1 MKQLHYFFGLIASFW
16 LVSCNSGVEIDRISP
31 DNLVAVSSLISP
43 QDSVVRVYVYQGKA
57 LGEIA
62 RSDAAIISDAKV
74 TIEGDNTIH
83 SLVFDAKTN
92 SYSISNQEIKIAA
105 SKEYKLQVITKSGL
119 VLKAACI
126 VPANP
131 NTPII
136 RGSQE
141 GNDYIFNLDW
151 PALDKVSFFTFR
163 FELADIIFKPQLGAS
178 SGPSLGLITGINLF
192 NNNNRPNKLIE
203 SKVFNAY
210 RAEKV
215 ALKITFYSLEGNA
228 FNYLKTKDDA
238 YSWSANTSGLIPN
251 LREPQPVY
259 SNIQGGVGIFGAYNQ
274 AITTTPIK

>member
-1 MKQLHYFFGLIASFW
+1 MKQLQYFFGLMASLWFA
-16 LVSCNSGVEIDRISP
+16 SCDSGVETERISP

-57 LGEIA
+57 LDELA
-62 RSDAAIISDAKV
+62 RSDAAIISDAQV
-74 TIEGDNTIH
+74 TIEEGGILH

-105 SKEYKLQVITKSGL
+105 SKRYNLQVTTKPGL

-126 VPANP
+126 VPPNP
-131 NTPII
+131 DMLLIK
-136 RGSQE
+136 GWQE
-141 GNDYIFNLDW
+141 GNDYVFNLDW
-151 PALDKVSFFTFR
+151 PTLDKVTFFTFR
-163 FELADIIFKPQLGAS
+163 FELTDVIFKPQLGAS
-178 SGPSLGLITGINLF
+178 SGPSLGFITGSNLF
-192 NNNNRPNKLIE
+192 NNKDRPNKLFE
-203 SKVFNAY
+203 SKISNAF

-215 ALKITFYSLEGNA
+215 ALKTTFYSLESNA

-251 LREPQPVY
+251 LREPQPVF

-274 AITTTPIK
+274 AITVTSIK

>member
-1 MKQLHYFFGLIASFW
+1 MKQLHYFFGLIACLW
-16 LVSCNSGVEIDRISP
+16 IVSCNSGVEIERISP

-62 RSDAAIISDAKV
+62 RSNAAIISDAKV
-74 TIEGDNTIH
+74 TMEGDNTIH

-92 SYSISNQEIKIAA
+92 SYSISNQEIKITP
-105 SKEYKLQVITKSGL
+105 SKQYKLQVTTKSGL

-126 VPANP
+126 VPPNP
-131 NTPII
+131 DMTII
-136 RGSQE
+136 KGWQE
-141 GNDYIFNLDW
+141 GNDYVFNLDW
-151 PALDKVSFFTFR
+151 PILDKVAFFTFR
-163 FELADIIFKPQLGAS
+163 FELTDVIFKPQLGAS

-192 NNNNRPNKLIE
+192 NNNDRPNKLIG
-203 SKVFNAY
+203 SKVFNAF

-215 ALKITFYSLEGNA
+215 ALKTTFYSLESNA

-251 LREPQPVY
+251 LREPQPVF

-274 AITTTPIK
+274 AITITSIK